1 MEQLPRLEVSLELRG
16 DEQAVKQVHT
26 MHNGEPTFFTQ
37 RIVKVVYCF
46 ERAKTIQQKQ
56 LSVAG
61 GLRPDSDWIPVH
73 ADKEYTLHVILSR
86 INRSKV
92 IGTKHQRCAQVVVHH
107 ELCQG

>member
-46 ERAKTIQQKQ
+46 ERADYTTKTTT
-56 LSVAG
+56 VCCR
-61 GLRPDSDWIPVH
+61 GL
-73 ADKEYTLHVILSR
+73 ET
-86 INRSKV
+86 
-92 IGTKHQRCAQVVVHH
+92 
-107 ELCQG
+107 